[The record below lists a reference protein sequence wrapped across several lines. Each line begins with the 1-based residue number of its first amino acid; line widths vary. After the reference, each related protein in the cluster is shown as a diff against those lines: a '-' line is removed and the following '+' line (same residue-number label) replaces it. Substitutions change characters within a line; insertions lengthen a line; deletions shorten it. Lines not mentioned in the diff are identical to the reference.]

1 MFERI
6 GLRPLVV
13 CSALLVFAHL
23 AAAQSK
29 VAVINL
35 QRAVFDSAEIKKADA
50 EMQARFKPQADRA
63 TQLQNEIAAISQKLQ
78 AGGAN
83 LTPQAE
89 AELNAEGT
97 RKQRELTRLNEDL
110 QGAVEQQ
117 RNDILTKSSEKMRVV
132 VKKIAEAKGID
143 MVVDVAT
150 TLYFKP
156 AMDITDEAIAE
167 YNKTYP
173 VAGAPAASK

>member
-50 EMQARFKPQADRA
+50 DMQAKFKPQADRA
-63 TQLQNEIAAISQKLQ
+63 QQLQNEIAGIAQKLQ
-78 AGGAN
+78 AGSGK

-89 AELNAEGT
+89 SDLNAEGT

-110 QGAVEQQ
+110 QGAVEGQ
-117 RNDILTKSSEKMRVV
+117 RNEILSKSSEKMRAVV
-132 VKKIAEAKGID
+132 QKIAEAKGID
-143 MVVDVAT
+143 MVVDTST

-173 VAGAPAASK
+173 AK